1 MENYINGQPWIQ
13 QYGINSAQS
22 GDLGAIGNFT
32 SSAPNFPWAFGI
44 SMAATIV
51 AKGYFYL
58 FGGVNSA
65 GSSDRVYRA
74 PIGSG
79 TIGTWEQ
86 LSSIPSSLTG
96 YARYGHQA
104 IMLGDKVYLIGGY
117 GCSNVLSA
125 TIFSDGSI
133 GTWSAE
139 SNLLPSVKYLH
150 SVVVTKNKLYAIGGY
165 TGTWSPTST
174 IYVASI
180 DPNTGAIGTWSTH
193 SQSLPHTVTE
203 ACLSKIGNNVF
214 LIGGKHSDSISGI
227 ALKASYSDIDG
238 LLGSWT
244 TVPGVTIPWP
254 TYRASSIT
262 VNNCVYYI
270 GGIPNSSDYG
280 TIVKFVY
287 RSVIS
292 SGDLTSWASCT
303 NSNTGLSSSSYAVAG
318 DLLVLV
324 GGYTDYGIYDTRTYC
339 RGFYGG
345 ASDYAPYDSEIV
357 LPEGYVVSEE
367 ATDECSLV
375 SINGV
380 VALNSYEQSDEVS
393 IIANPYIYSDITAEC
408 DTDSVETTAYLYNS
422 ASIVCE
428 ESSDESFSYSVNG
441 YATTADITDEGVID
455 TGKILATN
463 VTVSIRCDA
472 DVDDSFMSATIPNVG
487 SIVCSDNA
495 DSCYSSAIASL
506 TPWSVISNETT
517 DSCYSYAY
525 VHIVSSINSVE
536 PTDLVSYQADVPE
549 FVPTTVY
556 AECEAD
562 EVICSASQ
570 AIYAD
575 LVCEES
581 YDSSYSQLIWTP
593 FATVL
598 SDDNADYSSIRAKII
613 DDWWILHFTRDE
625 LICGQQD
632 SQEYDTIAFGRDNSV
647 TGYTPSQPVNPLQ
660 FIR

>member
-13 QYGINSAQS
+13 QYGINSTQS

-44 SMAATIV
+44 SLAATVV

-65 GSSDRVYRA
+65 GSSNRVYRA

-79 TIGTWEQ
+79 TIGTWAQ

-117 GCSNVLSA
+117 GCSNILSA
-125 TIFSDGSI
+125 TISSDGSI

-139 SNLLPSVKYLH
+139 SNLLPAVKYLH
-150 SVVVTKNKLYAIGGY
+150 SVVVTKNKIYAIGGY

-180 DPNTGAIGTWSTH
+180 DQNTGAIGAWSTH
-193 SQSLPHTVTE
+193 SQALPHTVTE
-203 ACLSKIGNNVF
+203 ACLSKVGNNVF
-214 LIGGKHSDSISGI
+214 LIGGKHSDNISGI
-227 ALKASYSDIDG
+227 ALKASYSDADG

-244 TVPGVTIPWP
+244 TVSGVTIPWP

-262 VNNCVYYI
+262 VNSCVYYI
-270 GGIPNSSDYG
+270 GGIPNTSEYG

-292 SGDLTSWASCT
+292 SGDLTSWTSCT
-303 NSNTGLSSSSYAVAG
+303 DSNTGLSSSSYAVAG
-318 DLLVLV
+318 NLLVLV
-324 GGYTDYGIYDTRTYC
+324 GGYTDYGLYDTRTYC
-339 RGFYGG
+339 RWFYGG
-345 ASDYAPYDSEIV
+345 ASDYASYDSEIV

-380 VALNSYEQSDEVS
+380 VALNSDEQSDEVS

-408 DTDSVETTAYLYNS
+408 TTDSVETTAYPYNS
-422 ASIVCE
+422 AGIVCE

-441 YATTADITDEGVID
+441 YATTADITDEGIID

-472 DVDDSFMSATIPNVG
+472 EVDDGYIGSIVPNVG
-487 SIVCSDNA
+487 VVACNENA
-495 DSCYSSAIASL
+495 DSCYSLAITYL
-506 TPWSVISNETT
+506 TPWSVTSNESA

-525 VHIVSSINSVE
+525 VHVVSSINSVE
-536 PTDLVSYQADVPE
+536 TADVVSSQAEVPE
-549 FVPTTVY
+549 FVPTIIV
-556 AECEAD
+556 AECSAD
-562 EVICSASQ
+562 EVACLASQ
-570 AIYAD
+570 AMYAD
-575 LVCEES
+575 MIGEEDS
-581 YDSSYSQLIWTP
+581 DSSYSQLVWVP
-593 FATVL
+593 FTSISA
-598 SDDNADYSSIRAKII
+598 DDHTDSTSIGAKVVE
-613 DDWWILHFTRDE
+613 DWWILHFVRDE
-625 LICGQQD
+625 LVCGQQD
-632 SQEYDTIAFGRDNSV
+632 SQEYDTMVFGRDPPASG
-647 TGYTPSQPVNPLQ
+647 TTPAQPVNPMH